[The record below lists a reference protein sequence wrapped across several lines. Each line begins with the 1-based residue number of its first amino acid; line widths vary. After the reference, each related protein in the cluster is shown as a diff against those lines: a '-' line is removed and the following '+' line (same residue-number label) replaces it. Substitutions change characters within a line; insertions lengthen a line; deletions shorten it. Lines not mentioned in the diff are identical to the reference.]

1 MATNNQKQLK
11 ELCLL
16 EKRNQKVN
24 LTELPMNENE
34 GKIKNQFEFV
44 KSSF

>member
-11 ELCLL
+11 ELLL
-16 EKRNQKVN
+16 EKKNQKVN

-34 GKIKNQFEFV
+34 
-44 KSSF
+44 